1 MGTLSLLT
9 AGFLALSAPSGRWVP
24 VKAEQLEFNYITNE
38 GPIYLDCVH
47 KVLPIEP
54 DFYQV
59 ICSNGVLT
67 KRFEAKFRVRQLA
80 GSPRPTYELILWVTD
95 RNFSQRLDYNSTVWI
110 RLAEGQLIDVVMH
123 QDVEN
128 TYAALEVRYRAE

>member
-1 MGTLSLLT
+1 MSILSLIFTSYLS
-9 AGFLALSAPSGRWVP
+9 LAASGRWIP

-47 KVLPIEP
+47 KLLPIEP

-59 ICSNGVLT
+59 VCSNGVLT

-80 GSPRPTYELILWVTD
+80 GSPRPAYELVLWVTD

-110 RLAEGQLIDVVMH
+110 RLAEGQLVDVVMH

>member
-1 MGTLSLLT
+1 MSIIFPLL
-9 AGFLALSAPSGRWVP
+9 LSAFSWAQMRWVP
-24 VKAEQLEFNYITNE
+24 VRAEQLEFNYITNE
-38 GPIYLDCVH
+38 GPIYLDCNH
-47 KVLPIEP
+47 KKLQIEP

-67 KRFEAKFRVRQLA
+67 KKYEAKFRVRQLV
-80 GSPRPTYELILWVTD
+80 GSPYPAYELILWVTD
-95 RNFSQRLDYNSTVWI
+95 RNQPQRLDYNSTVWI

-128 TYAALEVRYRAE
+128 TYAALEVRYRPQ